1 MAPANLIIHERIHEA
16 DQLYVSRLVMVYRIQ
31 NVLLLNL
38 HKPQRIQI
46 WALTW
51 IKYSGY
57 ETLAVLSVL
66 FITRTPP
73 TRSQMRGNLPP

>member
-1 MAPANLIIHERIHEA
+1 MAPANLISHDVIHEA
-16 DQLYVSRLVMVYRIQ
+16 DLLYVSRLVMEYRIL

-38 HKPQRIQI
+38 HKPQCVQN

-66 FITRTPP
+66 FITTTPP